1 MTVRDH
7 RSASRFEMDTAA
19 GMAFIDYRRDG
30 GIVTMMH
37 AEVPPALQGHGVGSA
52 LVRGALD
59 RVRADGEKVIPR
71 CSFVAAY
78 IKRHAEY
85 QSLLA

>member
-1 MTVRDH
+1 
-7 RSASRFEMDTAA
+7 
-19 GMAFIDYRRDG
+19 MAFIDYRRDG